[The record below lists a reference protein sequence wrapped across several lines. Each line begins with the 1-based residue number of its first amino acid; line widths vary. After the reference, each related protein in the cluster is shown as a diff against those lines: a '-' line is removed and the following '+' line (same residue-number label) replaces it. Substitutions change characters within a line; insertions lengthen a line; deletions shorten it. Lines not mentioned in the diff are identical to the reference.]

1 MITSDQAYEMG
12 AKGAEPTDAER
23 LLFEAWMRGHCWMVH
38 GDWDGKTYVH
48 ATERNGEVNYH
59 TMHTRQ
65 LWAAWRDR
73 AALAE
78 QPAQQEQEWIETAC
92 ALIKAADDAA
102 HDSDYMLD
110 SNDCIKVLRGEWKGH
125 LMNDQPT
132 TPQPAQR
139 KPLTVPQIIEVTKKL
154 DLSRGISWID
164 VIRAV
169 EAAHGIS
176 QQQTKD

>member
-1 MITSDQAYEMG
+1 MITIDQASEMG

-78 QPAQQEQEWIETAC
+78 QPQQEPV
-92 ALIKAADDAA
+92 
-102 HDSDYMLD
+102 
-110 SNDCIKVLRGEWKGH
+110 KVKTCDTCQFGERCNQWSCKNHSLWK
-125 LMNDQPT
+125 PV
-132 TPQPAQR
+132 QPAQR

-169 EAAHGIS
+169 EAAHGIN